1 MSQMPNNLNQM
12 ISLSG
17 KSKAQ
22 VAQEKGLTPETLS
35 RHIHSKIQI
44 TLKDA
49 EEYAE
54 ICGCSVYEI
63 LFITKPVPIIGKAH
77 IHHPNIIL
85 RDFTTTEKR
94 FGNAYAFMLSLIHI

>member
-1 MSQMPNNLNQM
+1 M
-12 ISLSG
+12 IAQSG

-54 ICGCSVYEI
+54 ICGCTVYQ
-63 LFITKPVPIIGKAH
+63 
-77 IHHPNIIL
+77 IIL
-85 RDFTTTEKR
+85 QL
-94 FGNAYAFMLSLIHI
+94 NP